1 MILKNK
7 IIKVLK
13 NCFDP
18 EIPIDL
24 WNLGLIYDIKLSDG
38 HEEKT
43 DVHIIMSLTTP
54 GCSMGNIMAEDIKK
68 QLSEIEAIN
77 TVNVEVTFDP
87 PWDPKMM
94 TDFARKKLG
103 FEPTKAPQNDQKI
116 NMEWE

>member
-24 WNLGLIYDIKLSDG
+24 WNLGLIYDIKLFDDN
-38 HEEKT
+38 EEKV

-68 QLSEIEAIN
+68 QLSEIKAIS
-77 TVNVEVTFDP
+77 TVKVEVTFDP

-103 FEPTKAPQNDQKI
+103 FEPTKVPQNDQKI